1 MPRAMRLGLNI
12 QILCSKSIVKYVAAE
27 QGWRNC
33 SLLEA
38 MAEGSGK
45 LMATLGY
52 GVLVQ
57 DMSTGRW
64 LQTNKEV

>member
-1 MPRAMRLGLNI
+1 MPSANLPY
-12 QILCSKSIVKYVAAE
+12 SKVFKVLE
-27 QGWRNC
+27 DVVVERGWRNC

-45 LMATLGY
+45 LMATLGC

-64 LQTNKEV
+64 LQTNEEVKE

>member
-1 MPRAMRLGLNI
+1 MPSANLPYW
-12 QILCSKSIVKYVAAE
+12 KVFKVPEDVVAE

-64 LQTNKEV
+64 LQTNEEVKE